1 MASAGN
7 TPIQLYYSS
16 TSGNTPAA
24 ANLILGELA
33 LNTSDGALYYKTTGG
48 NVQVLATNVA
58 LSLVNSAFS
67 TANAAFTV
75 ANNAN
80 AIYASGGTIAGPVNI
95 TNTTGSATYQS
106 GALVVTGGVGIGQNL
121 NVFGNTI
128 ISGSLTVTGPQII
141 TSTTTTSYQNPYII
155 LHNPA
160 TGYLLSDDG
169 SDVGIEFD
177 YYSSTSLAPRVVL
190 SGSAN
195 GSVAT
200 LNVSDSSYFSP
211 NSTVIISGVVPS
223 NFNGS
228 FNVLSASPG
237 QFTYAL
243 AYTGTVNT
251 SGQLGTVYRIT
262 QANVTGGST
271 VTGSKIST
279 VTFTPSIT
287 IPVGA
292 TVSIFG
298 CTPAGYNG
306 TWTVTASSA
315 GSISYH
321 NNSNLGNITVNGYII
336 LDNRRGFFGRS
347 DDTGAFEFYKTGTW
361 STANSFEG
369 IYGTLK
375 ASRFWANPS
384 QGSPASDIL
393 NGFFTIQN
401 DSIYDTTSTANV
413 VNPQVAMANLGI
425 ITISSVNT
433 NVTYS
438 GAGTLR
444 IQGPPVAGNNVNFG
458 SGNIYSIQ
466 VDSGDSYF
474 GGNVVIDGNT
484 SHALIF
490 ADGTQQTTNSVPYA
504 YSVAGYNTANS
515 AASFANG
522 AFLVANSAS
531 SNTITLQG
539 IELAQNA
546 NITSAQ
552 SFANGAFVTANS
564 AASFA
569 NGAYVTA
576 NSAASFANG
585 AFVTANSAASFANG
599 AFLVANSAASFAN
612 GAFTLA
618 NSEPKGT
625 SAASFA
631 NGAFLV
637 ANSAASFA
645 NGAFVTAN
653 SAASF
658 ANGAF
663 VTANS
668 AYSYANNLN
677 IISNTLTTST
687 TTANQVAMLYSST
700 TYRSAKVFVQIT
712 SGTSYQ
718 SSEIL
723 VLHDGTNTYMTQYAD
738 IYTAGTALGSFD
750 SAISG
755 GYLQL
760 LFTPTNATTTV
771 KLSTTLIPV

>member
-1 MASAGN
+1 
-7 TPIQLYYSS
+7 
-16 TSGNTPAA
+16 
-24 ANLILGELA
+24 
-33 LNTSDGALYYKTTGG
+33 
-48 NVQVLATNVA
+48 
-58 LSLVNSAFS
+58 
-67 TANAAFTV
+67 
-75 ANNAN
+75 
-80 AIYASGGTIAGPVNI
+80 
-95 TNTTGSATYQS
+95 
-106 GALVVTGGVGIGQNL
+106 
-121 NVFGNTI
+121 
-128 ISGSLTVTGPQII
+128 
-141 TSTTTTSYQNPYII
+141 
-155 LHNPA
+155 
-160 TGYLLSDDG
+160 
-169 SDVGIEFD
+169 
-177 YYSSTSLAPRVVL
+177 LAPRVVL

-200 LNVSDSSYFSP
+200 LNVSDSSYFKP
-211 NSTVIISGVVPS
+211 NTTVIISGVVPS

-251 SGQLGTVYRIT
+251 SGQLGTMYRIT
-262 QANVTGGST
+262 QVNVTGGST
-271 VTGSKIST
+271 VNGSKIST

-306 TWTVTASSA
+306 AWTVTASSA
-315 GSISYH
+315 GSISYN
-321 NNSNLGNITVNGYII
+321 NNSNLGNITVDGYIVI
-336 LDNRRGFFGRS
+336 DNRRGFFGRS
-347 DDTGAFEFYKTGTW
+347 DASGAFEFYRTGTW

-401 DSIYDTTSTANV
+401 ELIYDTTSTANV

-425 ITISSVNT
+425 VTISSVNT

-444 IQGPPVAGNNVNFG
+444 IQGPPVAGNNVNLG
-458 SGNIYSIQ
+458 TQVYSIQ
-466 VDSGDSYF
+466 VDTGDSYF
-474 GGNVVIDGNT
+474 GGNVIIDGNT

-515 AASFANG
+515 AALFANG

-531 SNTITLQG
+531 SNTITIQG
-539 IELAQNA
+539 VDLAQNA

-552 SFANGAFVTANS
+552 SFANGAFLAANS
-564 AASFA
+564 AS
-569 NGAYVTA
+569 
-576 NSAASFANG
+576 
-585 AFVTANSAASFANG
+585 SFANG
-599 AFLVANSAASFAN
+599 AFLAANS
-612 GAFTLA
+612 G
-618 NSEPKGT
+618 
-625 SAASFA
+625 ASFA

-663 VTANS
+663 VTANSGASFANGAFVTANSGASFANGAFLVANS